1 MKYILIFL
9 GGCIGALLRWQTS
22 FITIGYHLPIGTFI
36 ANLLGAFLMGY
47 FTVRLHHWNSS
58 YPKLKLGLT
67 TGLLGAL
74 TTFSTFQ
81 LELVTLAQ
89 QLDWFNLVIY
99 GLCSYCGGLICCYL
113 GYKLGGVHA

>member
-47 FTVRLHHWNSS
+47 FTVRLHQWNTSH
-58 YPKLKLGLT
+58 PKLKQGLT
-67 TGLLGAL
+67 TGFLGAL

-89 QLDWFNLVIY
+89 QLDWFTLIIY
-99 GLCSYCGGLICCYL
+99 GLCSYSGGLICCFL
-113 GYKLGGVHA
+113 GYKLGGVRA